1 MIRAGAACL
10 AALLAFGCGYRV
22 AGRGDLI
29 PKTVRTVCIPEF
41 SNATVKYKLTDHIP
55 EAIAREFI
63 ARTKY
68 RIVND
73 PNQADAVLR
82 GSVITYVSYPTVFDP
97 ATGRAS
103 TVQFQVTMQITF
115 TERATGKVLYS
126 APNFTMKNQFEI
138 STTPRAY
145 FEESDT
151 ALDRLSREVAR
162 TLVSS
167 ILENF

>member
-1 MIRAGAACL
+1 MRRI
-10 AALLAFGCGYRV
+10 ALLALALTGCGYHV
-22 AGRGDLI
+22 AGHSDLLPASI
-29 PKTVRTVCIPEF
+29 HTVCVPAFANI
-41 SNATVKYKLTDHIP
+41 TVKYWLTDHLP

-63 ARTKY
+63 SRTKY
-68 RIVND
+68 RIVAE
-73 PNQADAVLR
+73 PEQADAVLT
-82 GSVITYVSYPTVFDP
+82 GAVLNYVSYPTVFDP

-103 TVQFQVTMQITF
+103 TVQFQVTMRLTF

-126 APNFTMKNQFEI
+126 ALNFNAKNQFEI
-138 STTPRAY
+138 STNPRDY

-162 TLVSS
+162 SVVSA